1 MQVTETLAE
10 GLKREIKIT
19 VPADDLK
26 ARMNERL
33 ADAKDKVRINGFRP
47 GKVPMSHLKKLYGK
61 SVMAEIVNETLQ
73 EKPQAVIAERGERA
87 AGQPKID
94 MTEDEGEANKVLNGE
109 IDFEFTVSYEILPKF
124 ELQPTDGL
132 KVERPVVEISDEEV
146 EEQVKAVAENAREY
160 ETKNGKAADGD
171 RVTIDYVGKIDGE
184 AFDGGTDTD
193 SQLVI
198 GSNRFIP
205 GFEEQLVGVKAED
218 EKQVKVTFPE
228 DYPAEHLAGKEAV
241 FDVTVKEVASA
252 GELEINDALAEKLG
266 LESADRLRELVRE
279 QIVGQYNQFTRQK
292 VKRQILDQLD
302 EQYSFEAPQ
311 SLVDAEFENIWR
323 QVQADLE
330 RSGKTFEDED
340 TTEEEARGEYRK
352 LAERRVRLGLVL
364 SEIGENAGVQ
374 VSDEEMQ
381 RALYDQMRQYPGQEQ
396 EILKFFRE
404 TPGAQ
409 ASLRAPIFE
418 EKVVDH
424 LLESI
429 DVKDVTVSKEELM
442 ADDEDEVAEATK
454 KAEKK
459 PAAKKA
465 PAKKAAPKK
474 AAANTE
480 DDSASEEAE
489 KPAAKKAPAKKAAPK
504 KTAATKADADGD
516 AKAAP
521 KKKAPVKKAAPKKA
535 DDSAE

>member
-1 MQVTETLAE
+1 MDMQVTETLAE

-87 AGQPKID
+87 AGQPKVD

-132 KVERPVVEISDEEV
+132 KVERPVVEISDDEV

-160 ETKNGKAADGD
+160 ETKKGKAADGD

-184 AFDGGTDTD
+184 AFEGGTDTD
-193 SQLVI
+193 SQLTL

-205 GFEEQLVGVKAED
+205 GFEEQLVGAKADD

-364 SEIGENAGVQ
+364 SEIGEKAGVQ

-424 LLESI
+424 LLEGI

-442 ADDEDEVAEATK
+442 ADDDDELAIDK
-454 KAEKK
+454 KDEKK
-459 PAAKKA
+459 PAAK
-465 PAKKAAPKK
+465 KKAAPKK
-474 AAANTE
+474 AAAKAE
-480 DDSASEEAE
+480 DDTAAEEAE

-504 KTAATKADADGD
+504 KTAAKADADGD
-516 AKAAP
+516 EKPAP
-521 KKKAPVKKAAPKKA
+521 RKKAPAKKAAPKKA